1 MEHIYQQ
8 RVYYSDTDAG
18 KIMYHGRYLDFA
30 EHARTEFV
38 RAVTSSI
45 KQETAYLEAKEV
57 GFVVKSIE
65 VTYHTPAFLDDLLTV
80 KSSIVSLKRF
90 SITLRQSIFRDDQE
104 IATLT
109 VKAAAVDLQNYR
121 IKPLES
127 WFAQALKEYQT
138 TI

>member
-1 MEHIYQQ
+1 LEHIYHQ

-45 KQETAYLEAKEV
+45 EQETAYLEAKEV

-65 VTYHTPAFLDDLLTV
+65 ITYHTPAFLDDLLTV
-80 KSSIVSLKRF
+80 KSSILSLKRF
-90 SITLRQSIFRDDQE
+90 SITLRQSIFRDEVE

-109 VKAAAVDLQNYR
+109 VKAAAVDLQHYTIR
-121 IKPLES
+121 PLES
-127 WFAQALKEYQT
+127 WFAQALKEYQIT
-138 TI
+138 T